1 MKKMMFLAA
10 AVAAMMV
17 TSCQKNVQ
25 ADLKEDVDSL
35 TYELGVGQADG
46 LKQYMTMQ
54 LGVDSTQID
63 EFIRGMQE
71 GALNE
76 QDAKQNAYLKGLEVG
91 KQVQQMIKGLT
102 SEVYGNDSTK
112 TLNINNLLAGL
123 TDGLKGK
130 ATMTSEEAL
139 KKFEERLK
147 PLKEKSM
154 EAQYGDNK
162 KAGEDYLAKNAKAE
176 GVVTLPSGLQ
186 YKVLT
191 EGKGALP
198 TDSSK
203 VEVKYEGK
211 LIDGTVFDSNYDR
224 EQPFIVDL
232 RAPRVIEG
240 WTEIL
245 KLMPAGSKW
254 EVTIPQELAYG
265 AQDMGQIKPF
275 STLIFTI
282 ERTK

>member
-71 GALNE
+71 GALND

-112 TLNINNLLAGL
+112 TLNIKNLLSGL

-154 EAQYGDNK
+154 EAQYGENK